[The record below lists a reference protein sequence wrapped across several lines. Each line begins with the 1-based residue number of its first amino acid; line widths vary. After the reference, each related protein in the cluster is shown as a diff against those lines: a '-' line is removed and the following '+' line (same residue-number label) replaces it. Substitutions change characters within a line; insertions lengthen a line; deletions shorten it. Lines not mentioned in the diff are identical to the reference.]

1 MTTRQDAGADPRD
14 SAPRPTGEA
23 NGPARG
29 GLARD
34 PLSLRIQVEALLLDP
49 RGHFRPRPLTLQ
61 PASGGREQALL
72 VMQVGE
78 HEDGSLSVVTSE
90 PLVPGELFSVRAAPT
105 RSPTDPLA
113 DAGWYLLCSCRPGN
127 RPEDERQDCWISVLR
142 PQPAAPGRHGA

>member
-1 MTTRQDAGADPRD
+1 MTSGRETSGQAPGA
-14 SAPRPTGEA
+14 AARPASETA
-23 NGPARG
+23 GPARP

-34 PLSLRIQVEALLLDP
+34 ALSLRIQVEALLLDP

-61 PASGGREQALL
+61 PAGGAREQALL

>member
-1 MTTRQDAGADPRD
+1 MTTRQHAGGGPRD
-14 SAPRPTGEA
+14 PAPKPSAETG
-23 NGPARG
+23 GQPPG

-78 HEDGSLSVVTSE
+78 HEDGSFSVVTSE
-90 PLVPGELFSVRAAPT
+90 PLVPGGLFSVRAAPA

-127 RPEDERQDCWISVLR
+127 RPEDEGQECWISVLR
-142 PQPAAPGRHGA
+142 PQPAAPGQRGA

>member
-1 MTTRQDAGADPRD
+1 MTTRPEADGD
-14 SAPRPTGEA
+14 SHEAAPRPAGEGA
-23 NGPARG
+23 AWARG
-29 GLARD
+29 SPARD

-90 PLVPGELFSVRAAPT
+90 PLVPGELFSVRAAPA

-113 DAGWYLLCSCRPGN
+113 DASWYLLCSCRPGN
-127 RPEDERQDCWISVLR
+127 RPEDERQECWISVLR
-142 PQPAAPGRHGA
+142 PQPAAPGQRGA

>member
-1 MTTRQDAGADPRD
+1 MTTRPDSGADPRE
-14 SAPRPTGEA
+14 ALPEPTGEGA
-23 NGPARG
+23 AQARG

-78 HEDGSLSVVTSE
+78 HEDGGLSVVTSE
-90 PLVPGELFSVRAAPT
+90 PLVPGELFSVRAAPA

-113 DAGWYLLCSCRPGN
+113 DGGWYLLCSCRPGN
-127 RPEDERQDCWISVLR
+127 RPEDEGQECWISVLR
-142 PQPAAPGRHGA
+142 PQPAAHGQRG